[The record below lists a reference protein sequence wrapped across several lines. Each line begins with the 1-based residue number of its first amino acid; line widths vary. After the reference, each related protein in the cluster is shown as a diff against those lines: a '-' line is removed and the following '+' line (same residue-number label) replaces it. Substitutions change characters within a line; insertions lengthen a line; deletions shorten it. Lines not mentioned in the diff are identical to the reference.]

1 MRLWVLGSG
10 SKGNALLLECGAS
23 RILIDAGFPAGSLGK
38 RLRSI
43 GVAPESLEGVIITHE
58 HSDHVRGAAG
68 GVKRWGW
75 RVHATTGT
83 LAACPGLADAA
94 ARGFR
99 AGSTLTFC
107 DVEVHTVLTSH
118 DAEEP
123 VALVATAR
131 ESGVRAGIAYDLG
144 CGTPA
149 IRRELRE
156 LDLLVLESNHD
167 GGMLRTGP
175 YPWMLKRRIAS
186 STGHLSNRAA
196 GELVRDAAHRGLRE
210 VVLAHLSEINNT
222 PEIARAEVADCLRRS
237 PFRGRLS
244 AAPQRGI
251 VGPFGPGGARP
262 TGEQLSFSL

>member
-1 MRLWVLGSG
+1 
-10 SKGNALLLECGAS
+10 
-23 RILIDAGFPAGSLGK
+23 
-38 RLRSI
+38 
-43 GVAPESLEGVIITHE
+43 
-58 HSDHVRGAAG
+58 VRRAAG

-83 LAACPGLADAA
+83 LAACPAIADAR

-107 DVEVHTVLTSH
+107 DVEVRTVSTSH

-131 ESGVRAGIAYDLG
+131 ESGARAGIAYDLG
-144 CGTPA
+144 CATPVL
-149 IRRELRE
+149 RRALQK

-167 GGMLRTGP
+167 DGMLRTGP

-186 STGHLSNRAA
+186 NTGHLSNRAA
-196 GELVRDAAHRGLRE
+196 GELVREAAHHGLRE
-210 VVLAHLSEINNT
+210 IVLAHLSEVNNT
-222 PEIARAEVADCLRRS
+222 PDIARAEVADCLRRS

-262 TGEQLSFSL
+262 SAVQLSLSL